1 MLGSRGQL
9 KLKPRETCLDIRIM
23 EGSVD
28 HVVLKQFLNEQMN
41 RWGVKKSTVE
51 GTPLPLYMTTDR
63 GSSIKKAC

>member
-1 MLGSRGQL
+1 
-9 KLKPRETCLDIRIM
+9 M

-41 RWGVKKSTVE
+41 RWGVKKLTVE

-63 GSSIKKAC
+63 GSNIKKAC